1 MNDQNQGNP
10 QWFSSMVL
18 STGRTQEKKL
28 QNIMSQSYLT
38 NMDRK
43 AYFVLEQGHGHFNQ
57 VD

>member
-1 MNDQNQGNP
+1 M
-10 QWFSSMVL
+10 
-18 STGRTQEKKL
+18 
-28 QNIMSQSYLT
+28 MSQSYLT